1 MFNRCRPYTCSIL
14 IRRYEIFFS
23 NISSR
28 EDLIELIVETR
39 VYLYWSKKTYIFKL
53 VIHIYINDTIW
64 FAGAPRGI
72 FGDQD
77 VNITSG
83 ELTVR
88 MTAYPTPMVKKIT
101 FLGHNKSLDGEP
113 VKENTF
119 NVQCS
124 ASFLAPAEVTC
135 NIKMMI
141 IANNNEGFYR
151 IIFSNSL
158 GDLPFTFFVKGNCIY
173 LWDTRKKV
181 THTHTLPL
189 PHM

>member
-1 MFNRCRPYTCSIL
+1 MKLGCICTGAKRH
-14 IRRYEIFFS
+14 
-23 NISSR
+23 
-28 EDLIELIVETR
+28 
-39 VYLYWSKKTYIFKL
+39 IFKL
-53 VIHIYINDTIW
+53 VINIYINDNVW

-101 FLGHNKSLDGEP
+101 FLGNNKSLDGEP

-124 ASFLAPAEVTC
+124 ASSLAPAAVTC
-135 NIKMMI
+135 NIKMMMI
-141 IANNNEGFYR
+141 TNNNEGFYR
-151 IIFSNSL
+151 IIFSNSF
-158 GDLPFTFFVKGNCIY
+158 GDLSFTFFVKGNCIY
-173 LWDTRKKV
+173 LWDTLKV
-181 THTHTLPL
+181 SHTPTLSHVSFIL
-189 PHM
+189 WAEI